1 MDRDS
6 CNWICDRITHVCA
19 LCMHA
24 PMMKPEASRVMH
36 IMMPLR
42 AMHRML
48 SMSMDMQ
55 CRM

>member
-1 MDRDS
+1 
-6 CNWICDRITHVCA
+6 
-19 LCMHA
+19 MHA